1 MKVTFKGA
9 IGSYSGYYDQMVFS
23 PTPNKLG
30 SIARRWVKPAVT
42 PQQSVLKTISAN
54 LKVIWDAA
62 DAAYKQDLKD
72 YASKLNVEIASS
84 HDVYTA
90 YTNGY
95 AEFVRMMYA
104 WRDSDVEHV
113 FLETLTLADIV
124 SMEAPVITVI
134 DAITEGFL
142 ANVPGSELLDSPID
156 GV

>member
-30 SIARRWVKPAVT
+30 SIARKWVKPKAT
-42 PQQSVLKTISAN
+42 PQQSVLKTISGN
-54 LKVIWDAA
+54 LKTIWDAA
-62 DAAYKQDLKD
+62 DPAYKQDLKD
-72 YASKLNVEIASS
+72 YASKINVEMSSS
-84 HDVYTA
+84 HEVYTA

-113 FLETLTLADIV
+113 FLETVSVSDIV
-124 SMEAPVITVI
+124 SMEAPVVSVV
-134 DAITEGFL
+134 DAITAGLL

>member
-42 PQQSVLKTISAN
+42 PQQAVLKGISTN
-54 LKVIWDAA
+54 LKAIWGAA
-62 DAAYKQDLKD
+62 DPAYKQDLKD
-72 YASKLNVEIASS
+72 YARKLNVEMGSS
-84 HDVYTA
+84 HDLYTA

-113 FLETLTLADIV
+113 FLETLTVADIV
-124 SMEAPVITVI
+124 SMEAHVATVI
-134 DAITEGFL
+134 GAITAGL
-142 ANVPGSELLDSPID
+142 LTNVPGSELLDSPID

>member
-54 LKVIWDAA
+54 LKVIWTAA

-72 YASKLNVEIASS
+72 YATKINVEMSSS
-84 HDVYTA
+84 HELYTA

-104 WRDSDVEHV
+104 WRDIDVEHV
-113 FLETLTLADIV
+113 FLETVSVADIV
-124 SMEAPVITVI
+124 SIEAPVVSVI
-134 DAITEGFL
+134 EAITAGL
-142 ANVPGSELLDSPID
+142 LVNVPGSETMDSPID

>member
-42 PQQSVLKTISAN
+42 PQQSDLKTISEN
-54 LKVIWDAA
+54 LSAIWAA
-62 DAAYKQDLKD
+62 AHVAYKQDFKD
-72 YASKLNVEIASS
+72 YATKRNVEIASS

-90 YTNGY
+90 YTNSY

-104 WRDSDVEHV
+104 WRDSDEEHV
-113 FLETLTLADIV
+113 FLESVTISDIV
-124 SMEAPVITVI
+124 NMEAPVVSVI
-134 DAITEGFL
+134 GAITAGLL
-142 ANVPGSELLDSPID
+142 ANVPGSELLDSPIN

>member
-42 PQQSVLKTISAN
+42 PQQSVLKTISGN
-54 LKVIWDAA
+54 LKAVWAAA
-62 DAAYKQDLKD
+62 DGAYKQDLKD
-72 YASKLNVEIASS
+72 YATKRNVEISSS

-90 YTNGY
+90 YTNAY

-104 WRDSDVEHV
+104 WRDSDEEHV
-113 FLETLTLADIV
+113 FLETVTVPDIV
-124 SMEAPVITVI
+124 SMEAPIVSVI
-134 DAITEGFL
+134 DAITAGIL